1 MVRCI
6 FACFLN
12 RCLRVYVNLPE
23 NKGKYYLGFSKR
35 TFLNIL
41 ERMLMLETIFV
52 ESVDLE

>member
-41 ERMLMLETIFV
+41 ERMLMLDTIFV